1 MSRRLLGP
9 GVADVTVARAQR
21 EELLT
26 LPTEVPA
33 ETARRSL
40 PALPRSLMILWAGL
54 VLATAGFL
62 VTGRL
67 RIGAGNWMGR
77 RMPAREIWSRFVDFL
92 TDHGASEPLVLLVTA
107 AAVVTLVVAAL
118 SFWLALGL
126 RDAPPQSAADPTAEM

>member
-1 MSRRLLGP
+1 M
-9 GVADVTVARAQR
+9 ADVTVARAGR

-26 LPTEVPA
+26 LPKEMPA
-33 ETARRSL
+33 ETVRRSL

-67 RIGAGNWMGR
+67 RIGAGNWIGR
-77 RMPAREIWSRFVDFL
+77 RMPAREIWSRFVGFL
-92 TDHGASEPLVLLVTA
+92 TDHGASGPVVLLVTA
-107 AAVVTLVVAAL
+107 AAVAALVIAAL

-126 RDAPPQSAADPTAEM
+126 RDAPPDSAADPTAEM

>member
-67 RIGAGNWMGR
+67 RIGAGNWIGR
-77 RMPAREIWSRFVDFL
+77 RMPAREIWSRFLDFL
-92 TDHGASEPLVLLVTA
+92 ADHGASGSLILIVTA
-107 AAVVTLVVAAL
+107 VAIVTLVIAAFA
-118 SFWLALGL
+118 FWLALAL
-126 RDAPPQSAADPTAEM
+126 RDAPPEPAADMSAEM